1 MDIKQIN
8 VVDKRPSTIHDKLRG
23 RVQIFETLPDGTR
36 KLRDTNNLVVYM
48 GRNWLMQRAV
58 NLNQDL
64 SAGVNS
70 YISWLGLG
78 IGGATTG
85 DPLTPLTPN
94 LTNVAL
100 GQQIVI
106 NDSIS
111 TNCVDG
117 GKLHPFDS
125 IAFSQDE
132 NNQDEYL
139 VADITTTI
147 LDNEANGPS
156 GATGPAAYYDI
167 SEAGLFISNSN
178 DPLLFDPTSVKL
190 FARVTFSSIRKYVD
204 RQLVFVWKIFF

>member
-23 RVQIFETLPDGTR
+23 QVQVFEQNPLGKK
-36 KLRDTNNLVVYM
+36 KLIDTNNLVVYM
-48 GRNWLMQRAV
+48 GRNWLMQRAM
-58 NLNQDL
+58 NLNSDL
-64 SAGVNS
+64 SPGVSS
-70 YISWLGLG
+70 YISWFGLG

-94 LTNVAL
+94 LTDPNL

-106 NDSIS
+106 NDSVS
-111 TNCVDG
+111 TPCVDD

-125 IAFSQDE
+125 ISFKADE
-132 NNQDEYL
+132 NNQDEFL
-139 VADITTTI
+139 VAEITTTI

-156 GATGPAAYYDI
+156 GSSGPAAYYDI
-167 SEAGLFISNSN
+167 SEAGLYISNSN
-178 DPLLFDPTSVKL
+178 DPLLFEASSVKL